1 MQSPDFGIRQDRP
14 SLKPLKVTVEQPSPV
29 SVLDAAF
36 DEEDSPSPVRKISL
50 SFKGKALAKEQS
62 SD

>member
-1 MQSPDFGIRQDRP
+1 MQNPDFGTEQDRP
-14 SLKPLKVTVEQPSPV
+14 SLKPLKVTIEQPSPV

-50 SFKGKALAKEQS
+50 SFKGEALTKE
-62 SD
+62 

>member
-1 MQSPDFGIRQDRP
+1 MQSPDIGIKQDIP
-14 SLKPLKVTVEQPSPV
+14 SLKPLKVTIEQPSPV

-50 SFKGKALAKEQS
+50 SFKGEALKK
-62 SD
+62 